1 MLVSN
6 TKPTGSPS
14 ALSTYIAPKLVTT
27 PNARQARPPP
37 APTLSQWRQSGKC
50 LRTLLRRLVFRG
62 RRAEY
67 ARRAGTPRRAASFKE
82 RSLDGETRDEAQPCR
97 ARGPCARFGRAG
109 RRAEWQRPAADQ
121 LRPAHPEVRAAGHH
135 QQLAEHDDGPG
146 HGPAGPAGR

>member
-14 ALSTYIAPKLVTT
+14 VLYTYIATKLVPTR
-27 PNARQARPPP
+27 NARQARPTR
-37 APTLSQWRQSGKC
+37 AAILSQWRESGKC
-50 LRTLLRRLVFRG
+50 LRARLRRLVFRG

-97 ARGPCARFGRAG
+97 ARGPCARFGPPG
-109 RRAEWQRPAADQ
+109 RRPEWQRGPADQ

-146 HGPAGPAGR
+146 HGPAG